1 MTRRRRPAGEE
12 TELLRLYRLLTA
24 EDRRLVLGLVEKGSS
39 DRRPTYRGAEVP
51 RCRHARG
58 SGRPG
63 GGRLEG

>member
-12 TELLRLYRLLTA
+12 TELLRLYRLLSE
-24 EDRRLVLGLVEKGSS
+24 EDRRLVLSLVEMGSR
-39 DRRPTYRGAEVP
+39 DRRQTYRGAEVP
-51 RCRHARG
+51 RCRHACG